1 MKNGGAE
8 QCLLKAAE
16 DGEILPREGFS
27 VVMAGR
33 QDSLALQ
40 ENCGRRIASNWTVVS
55 RNHADCRS
63 VQEAGAGAT
72 SSPPG
77 GRDTEGRQEVWWQI
91 DAVWQFLRPDK
102 AAPPPRLRGVSF
114 FGSFAPVSLWALASP
129 HTSTSWTPQG
139 SSLARDRQECVTGPI
154 TPSIKG
160 PFRLG
165 PSASPDRAPFLEPGS
180 NQADRPR
187 GFSGHTWCFL
197 CFPLC
202 GVHYRNLSPTACW
215 RCVPLAAPWAQWEKK
230 TTRHMRQ
237 TGAGDEGETDFI
249 LSPARFFF
257 S

>member
-1 MKNGGAE
+1 M
-8 QCLLKAAE
+8 AA
-16 DGEILPREGFS
+16 
-27 VVMAGR
+27 R
-33 QDSLALQ
+33 QDILALQ
-40 ENCGRRIASNWTVVS
+40 EPWEEDSKQLDCCFREPRRLPVRAGGRRRRHKFSTRGPGHGRSPRSLV
-55 RNHADCRS
+55 ADRRCVAVPGTR
-63 VQEAGAGAT
+63 QGRTA
-72 SSPPG
+72 PPG
-77 GRDTEGRQEVWWQI
+77 
-91 DAVWQFLRPDK
+91 
-102 AAPPPRLRGVSF
+102 LRGVSF

-139 SSLARDRQECVTGPI
+139 SFLARDRQECVTGPI

-197 CFPLC
+197 FFPLC
-202 GVHYRNLSPTACW
+202 GVHDRNLSPTACW

-237 TGAGDEGETDFI
+237 TGAGDQGMKEKQISSSLPRDFSSREWHVMVAKSAGKHDTLL
-249 LSPARFFF
+249 LSLER